1 MDLGRLVPVLFRNA
15 AEQNIQ
21 PTQAA
26 LTGLH
31 QPGSRVGERME
42 GEHETQAVLLEKPPP
57 GGSEEQYDGS
67 NPHENFESLYPLGRR
82 ETRDFTDSRESR
94 HTDVEGRLF
103 VGELLFSGELSTN

>member
-21 PTQAA
+21 PTQEAS
-26 LTGLH
+26 TSLH
-31 QPGSRVGERME
+31 QPGSRVGERTE
-42 GEHETQAVLLEKPPP
+42 GKHETQAVLLETPPP

-67 NPHENFESLYPLGRR
+67 NPHESFGSLYPLGRG

-94 HTDVEGRLF
+94 HTVVEDRFF
-103 VGELLFSGELSTN
+103 VGELLFGGELSTN